1 MLLFT
6 LRFRVQ
12 IPGGA
17 LAWNNAKKCASK
29 GSSSPRCAIC
39 SIHKAKPS
47 SGLWQWLLSHEAKV
61 MPPSTTNVKPI
72 RLSTSGPLHP
82 FKPPPSMYALF
93 WPLAWS
99 TLLPSPPHVIGRPF
113 PLPLG
118 RQSPLINRIFPH
130 WPLTSLILATPTA
143 PQPSINNP
151 VPIQMSS
158 FTCSNPSSI
167 LSVQD
172 LNKLSTY
179 HRFMCYINLQDY
191 APKKTLLL
199 ADHKP
204 MNHAFPGTEKKIGQ
218 LPFMN
223 CILINRNNM
232 RIYCLKEE

>member
-130 WPLTSLILATPTA
+130 WTSHKSDSSYTY
-143 PQPSINNP
+143 S
-151 VPIQMSS
+151 PITLYQQSS
-158 FTCSNPSSI
+158 ANTNVIFHMFQSFKHTKCARPEQIKHIS
-167 LSVQD
+167 
-172 LNKLSTY
+172 
-179 HRFMCYINLQDY
+179 
-191 APKKTLLL
+191 
-199 ADHKP
+199 
-204 MNHAFPGTEKKIGQ
+204 
-218 LPFMN
+218 
-223 CILINRNNM
+223 
-232 RIYCLKEE
+232 